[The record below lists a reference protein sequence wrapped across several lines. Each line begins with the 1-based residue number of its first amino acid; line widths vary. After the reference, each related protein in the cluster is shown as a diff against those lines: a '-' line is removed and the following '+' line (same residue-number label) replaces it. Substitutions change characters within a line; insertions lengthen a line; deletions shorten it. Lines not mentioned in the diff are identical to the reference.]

1 MPIRVPLH
9 ALPCPNPPSPKREEK
24 KLGTNQLIPL
34 AVASSTEAKPDPA
47 LSGRSLPTNSAL
59 FPHRW
64 RISSVLFLA
73 HHPSCP
79 YFSPDPRPEEK
90 PPFAGASVAQAV
102 GIAFLDRVRELPSA
116 DICLARDSSFLAVL
130 FLKIWE
136 FWKILA
142 ELQNLVLDLRPL

>member
-1 MPIRVPLH
+1 M
-9 ALPCPNPPSPKREEK
+9 
-24 KLGTNQLIPL
+24 GTNQPIPPVVVSL
-34 AVASSTEAKPDPA
+34 TAAEPDPA

-59 FPHRW
+59 SPHRW

-73 HHPSCP
+73 HHLSCP

-90 PPFAGASVAQAV
+90 PPFADASVAHAV
-102 GIAFLDRVRELPSA
+102 GVAFLDRVRELPSA
-116 DICLARDSSFLAVL
+116 DICLACDSLAVL

-142 ELQNLVLDLRPL
+142 ELQNLVLDLRPP